1 MKVQPGSQKNRE
13 PMKGG
18 KGMLIYEEL
27 QAGQRLT
34 SHTKASVTKVQLVK
48 YAGASGDFNP
58 LHTDDDFAKKIGMQG
73 VIAHGMLV
81 MGFLGEYVMNLAG
94 DIAVPTNFK
103 MRFGA
108 MTVPGDQITCS
119 AFVENVYEEEGKRFV
134 QLELIAEKE
143 PEHVVGSGQVVLQFQ

>member
-1 MKVQPGSQKNRE
+1 
-13 PMKGG
+13 
-18 KGMLIYEEL
+18 MLIYEEL
-27 QAGQRLT
+27 KAGQRLT
-34 SHTKASVTKVQLVK
+34 SLTKASVTKVQLVK

-94 DIAVPTNFK
+94 DLAVPTNFK